1 MRIFS
6 SRLRP
11 RHALLLASALASIV
25 PFGADMP
32 RGPAAQTATIVAEWD
47 KQAVSQLI
55 DAIEASRVE
64 GLNPTDYRLDALRR
78 TAAAGEGAALDVL
91 ANEAALQLAHDYYF
105 GRVGDR
111 SEMQWMIERS
121 PYEVQ
126 QLPDRLR
133 DAVAHGKIGEFFASL
148 LPSDPRYQALRDAL
162 DNADDKGDRDRLRV
176 NMERWR
182 WMPRSLAPSYL
193 YINVPS
199 YRLQVIRDGAQ
210 LSSYDI
216 VVGAPDTPTPQLVSP
231 TGSLVV
237 NPAWNVPPSI
247 VKSSHLR
254 PGRGGY
260 VRKANGD
267 GTYRVVQPP
276 GPRNALGKIKFN
288 LENDQSIY
296 MHDTNAKAIF
306 RRDMRALS
314 HGCIRVKDIDQL
326 ASELMMDGGDGA
338 GLEEALASSHTATVR
353 LPQTWPVYIVYFTA
367 EADPA
372 GGIATYDD
380 PYGYDARVLAAL
392 DGKPVEV
399 ASNETRFQLR

>member
-6 SRLRP
+6 FQLRP
-11 RHALLLASALASIV
+11 KHALLFAAVVTSIV
-25 PFGADMP
+25 PFGVTMP
-32 RGPAAQTATIVAEWD
+32 SGPAAQTATIVAEWN
-47 KQAVSQLI
+47 KQAADQLI
-55 DAIEASRVE
+55 EAIEASRAE
-64 GLNPTDYRLDALRR
+64 GLNPADYRLDALRR
-78 TAAAGEGAALDVL
+78 TTAEGEGAALDAL
-91 ANEAALQLAHDYYF
+91 ANEAALQLAHDYHF
-105 GRVGDR
+105 GRVTDR
-111 SEMQWMIERS
+111 SEMQWLIERS

-133 DAVAHGKIGEFFASL
+133 DAVAHGKIGEFFAAL
-148 LPSDPRYQALRDAL
+148 LPSDPRYQVLRDAL
-162 DNADDKGDRDRLRV
+162 ANADDKADRDRLRV

-182 WMPRSLAPSYL
+182 WMPRSLASFYL

-254 PGRGGY
+254 PGRDGY

-267 GTYRVVQPP
+267 GSYRVVQLP

-296 MHDTNAKAIF
+296 LHDTNAKAIF

-314 HGCIRVKDIDQL
+314 HGCIRVKGIDQL
-326 ASELMMDGGDGA
+326 ANELMTDGGDA
-338 GLEEALASSHTATVR
+338 AALEEALARSRTATLR

-367 EADPA
+367 EVDPA
-372 GGIATYDD
+372 GGIATYGD

-392 DGKPVEV
+392 DGKAVDV
-399 ASNETRFQLR
+399 ASN